1 MPFVFQAAKLNP
13 ARLTATPPHPA
24 TPRGRAKW
32 GRSSPQAMLL
42 SKRAMV
48 HVGLGLFHS
57 CFPFLELCWG
67 CPGPGSPKSAT

>member
-13 ARLTATPPHPA
+13 ARLTATPTHPA

-32 GRSSPQAMLL
+32 GRSSPQATLL